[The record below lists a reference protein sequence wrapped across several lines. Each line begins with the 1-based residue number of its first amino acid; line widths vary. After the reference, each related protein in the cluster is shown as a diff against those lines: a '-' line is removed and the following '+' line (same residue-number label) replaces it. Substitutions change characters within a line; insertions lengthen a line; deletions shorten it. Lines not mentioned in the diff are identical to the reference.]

1 MKSLAG
7 LDPTTLMMP
16 SMETLVCVVIGING
30 MHYKYGFTYHW
41 ECKSLGKHIDPQP
54 TLIVHGTMAPLT
66 QKNGAY
72 ERNIDSGLFW

>member
-16 SMETLVCVVIGING
+16 SMETLVCVVID

-41 ECKSLGKHIDPQP
+41 ECKSLGKHTDPQP

-66 QKNGAY
+66 QKNDA
-72 ERNIDSGLFW
+72 